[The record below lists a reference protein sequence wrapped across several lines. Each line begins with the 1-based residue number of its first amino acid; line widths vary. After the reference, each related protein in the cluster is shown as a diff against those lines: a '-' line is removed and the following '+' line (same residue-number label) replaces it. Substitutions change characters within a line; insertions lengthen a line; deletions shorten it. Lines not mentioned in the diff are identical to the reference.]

1 MECGC
6 HRCCAWLPVP
16 RLKAAFM
23 WRSSGN
29 RHNPPNAPARPMAL
43 TMHKSITVFLAALLL
58 LAFPLA
64 GWSDG
69 GRAHGDD
76 HDRARAALKAGEV
89 LPLADILA
97 RVAVSHPGQVLEVE
111 LERDHGVWM
120 YELKL
125 LQTDGLLVKLKVD
138 ARDGAVVRQKKGKS

>member
-1 MECGC
+1 MYKS
-6 HRCCAWLPVP
+6 LT
-16 RLKAAFM
+16 
-23 WRSSGN
+23 
-29 RHNPPNAPARPMAL
+29 AL
-43 TMHKSITVFLAALLL
+43 LAALVL

-64 GWSDG
+64 GWTDG
-69 GRAHGDD
+69 ARAHGDD

-111 LERDHGVWM
+111 LDRDQGVWM

-125 LQTDGLLVKLKVD
+125 LQNDGLLVKLKVN
-138 ARDGAVVRQKKGKS
+138 ARDGSVVRQGKGKS

>member
-1 MECGC
+1 M
-6 HRCCAWLPVP
+6 L
-16 RLKAAFM
+16 RLGACTASEGRVHVAFI
-23 WRSSGN
+23 RQ
-29 RHNPPNAPARPMAL
+29 PPQSLYPSVHAGAF
-43 TMHKSITVFLAALLL
+43 TMHKSITAFLAALVL
-58 LAFPLA
+58 LAFPLT

-69 GRAHGDD
+69 ARTHGDD

-97 RVAVSHPGQVLEVE
+97 RVAASHPGQVLEVE

>member
-1 MECGC
+1 MQ
-6 HRCCAWLPVP
+6 
-16 RLKAAFM
+16 
-23 WRSSGN
+23 
-29 RHNPPNAPARPMAL
+29 
-43 TMHKSITVFLAALLL
+43 KSITALVATFVL

-69 GRAHGDD
+69 ARAHGDD

-97 RVAVSHPGQVLEVE
+97 RVAVSHPGQVLELE

-125 LQTDGLLVKLKVD
+125 LQSDGLLVKLKVD
-138 ARDGAVVRQKKGKS
+138 ARDGSVVRQKKGKP